1 MTWQAGIRGPDPPRR
16 GPLERRIAP
25 QRAQGAQRQWNGI
38 RVGTV
43 FRPPD
48 PLCGT
53 GSSFL
58 GTNFYHRHRRLLFHT
73 LCALCV
79 LWGDPFVVGSPGIWA
94 VAAPGREAARDG
106 WVDQTPS
113 GFGTLGGWVPGVC
126 PRGRSPT
133 PGWRT
138 ESQLRTKFPDPH
150 ITDRQRSGCHHE
162 AQEGHEKNSGIAT
175 SWKRCLPIWPACLE
189 RAFLRALHALR
200 GLLFGAWL
208 WIGARAARG
217 GD

>member
-25 QRAQGAQRQWNGI
+25 QRAQGAQRHQDWI
-38 RVGTV
+38 RVGRV
-43 FRPPD
+43 FMPPD
-48 PLCGT
+48 LSAVQGHGSLEQT
-53 GSSFL
+53 STTGIDGSSFTLSVLSVSSGVTPSWL
-58 GTNFYHRHRRLLFHT
+58 GLRGCGGLWLLGVRRRGTVGWTKPLQGSGR
-73 LCALCV
+73 
-79 LWGDPFVVGSPGIWA
+79 WGDWF
-94 VAAPGREAARDG
+94 
-106 WVDQTPS
+106 
-113 GFGTLGGWVPGVC
+113 
-126 PRGRSPT
+126 

-162 AQEGHEKNSGIAT
+162 GQEGHEKNSGIAT
-175 SWKRCLPIWPACLE
+175 SWKRCLPIWSACLE